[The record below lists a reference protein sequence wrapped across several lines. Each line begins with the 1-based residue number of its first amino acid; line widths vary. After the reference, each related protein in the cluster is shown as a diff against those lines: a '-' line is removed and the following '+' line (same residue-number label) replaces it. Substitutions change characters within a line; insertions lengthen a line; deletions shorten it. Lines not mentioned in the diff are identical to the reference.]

1 MKIQDIELAFAA
13 IESIDNDS
21 EFISHIVEEVVENSV
36 DTSKEACVRI
46 VHELVKEILHDV
58 DIEGTVKI
66 LRSEGVNEDEIKCA
80 EESRLTSEQTP
91 VAINK
96 DGERSKNEKTKKPK
110 YPSDSGVCHKVLDL
124 GKENLVVNC
133 NRYTVPNPSINIGE
147 ENCKKVLIQPKI
159 VSFMDINPDP
169 KLVGAAQTR
178 LSRGEI
184 IQKTRFNK
192 RADIKI
198 NKKSK
203 LRSLVLKASDIR
215 EENSTNTKS
224 IKRKFR
230 EEFDTESAHYE
241 HQGGLLLE
249 GKGSTKKRKVKF
261 GARVVKSLGCRNTK
275 E

>member
-1 MKIQDIELAFAA
+1 M
-13 IESIDNDS
+13 
-21 EFISHIVEEVVENSV
+21 
-36 DTSKEACVRI
+36 
-46 VHELVKEILHDV
+46 HELVKEILHDV
-58 DIEGTVKI
+58 DIEGTMKI
-66 LRSEGVNEDEIKCA
+66 LLSEVVNVAEIKCA

-110 YPSDSGVCHKVLDL
+110 YPSDSGVCHKVLYL

-159 VSFMDINPDP
+159 VSFLDIKPEP
-169 KLVGAAQTR
+169 KLVC
-178 LSRGEI
+178 RGKI

-241 HQGGLLLE
+241 HQGDKRIE
-249 GKGSTKKRKVKF
+249 GK
-261 GARVVKSLGCRNTK
+261 
-275 E
+275 